1 MKNKRRPLEMEQTLF
16 SALQFE
22 EMEQEAKTGHDKI
35 LEARQSTSFD
45 ATTLT
50 QQENVELV
58 EKSIEAEKTKEEKVF
73 AEKVE
78 YKIYP
83 TDEVKAAAKE
93 YFHGDA
99 LAGDV
104 WANKYALK
112 DSDGHIYELTPDDMH
127 HRIAREIA
135 RIERKYP
142 NPLTEEEV
150 FEVLK
155 DFRYIVPQGSPMAGI
170 GNDFQISSLSNCF
183 VIGNKGNADSYGGIM
198 KIDQEQVQL
207 MKRRGGVG
215 HDLSQLRPTGSPVKN
230 CALTSTGIVPFME
243 RYSNSTKEVA
253 QDGRRGALMMSISI
267 KHPDSEAFI
276 DAKMTQGKITN
287 ANVSVRIT
295 DEFMQCVKEGKPFVQ
310 QYPIDSPNPTFTK
323 TIDART
329 LWNKIIHNAWKSA
342 EPGVLFWDTI
352 LRESIP
358 DCYADLGFRTLST
371 NPCGE
376 IPLCAYD
383 SCRLLAIN
391 LYSYVDH
398 PFTPE
403 ARFNNKL
410 FSKHVAIA
418 QRMMDDIVD
427 LEIEKVD
434 GILNKIESDPEDAE
448 IKRIELN
455 LWKNIKEKCLQGRR
469 TGIGITAEG
478 DMLAALGKRYAS
490 DEAIAFSSEVQKL
503 LAHEAYRSSVNLA
516 EERGAFPMY
525 NAKREEHNPFINR
538 LRGIDEELYQKMTK
552 VGRRNIAML
561 TIAPTGS
568 VSLCTQT
575 TSGIEPVFMVVYKR
589 RRKVNPSDKDV
600 HVTFTD
606 SVGNS
611 FEEYNV
617 FHHKFLTWLEVNG
630 YNVDEVM
637 HYDDEK
643 LNEIIAKSPYY
654 KATANDIDW
663 VNKVKMQGS
672 MQKWV
677 DHSISVTVNVPKET
691 TEELVSRIYM
701 TAWECG
707 CKGMTIYRDGSRDG
721 VLVAKE
727 EKKPEDK
734 SQKTEGRPSDIKLN
748 SAPQRPKELECD
760 VVRFQNNY
768 EKWIAFVGKLHDK
781 PYEIFLGNADEIF
794 LPPFVEKGKIIKEKN
809 KGEASRYD
817 FQYLDKGGYPVTI
830 QGLSRMFNK
839 EYWNYAKLI
848 SGILRHGMPINYV
861 IELVQ
866 NLTVEEDNINTWK
879 NGIVRALKK
888 YIPNGTKITGK
899 VCPNCGQDTII
910 YQDGCML
917 CTNCGHSKCG

>member
-1 MKNKRRPLEMEQTLF
+1 MEMDGDLF
-16 SALQFE
+16 SGLE
-22 EMEQEAKTGHDKI
+22 EPEAKQPETTPYDKI
-35 LEARQSTSFD
+35 IESRKSASFAAEQIERQD
-45 ATTLT
+45 EVQVVYHAHP
-50 QQENVELV
+50 
-58 EKSIEAEKTKEEKVF
+58 IE
-73 AEKVE
+73 
-78 YKIYP
+78 
-83 TDEVKAAAKE
+83 EVKAAAKE

-112 DSDGHIYELTPDDMH
+112 DSDGNTYELTPDDMH

-135 RIERKYP
+135 RIERRYP
-142 NPLTEEEV
+142 NPMKEEEIY
-150 FEVLK
+150 EVLK
-155 DFRYIVPQGSPMAGI
+155 DFRYIVPQGSPMTGI

-183 VIGNKGNADSYGGIM
+183 VIGNNGDSDSYGGIM
-198 KIDQEQVQL
+198 KTDQEQVQL

-215 HDLSQLRPTGSPVKN
+215 HDLSHLRPTGSPVKN
-230 CALTSTGIVPFME
+230 CALTSTGVVPFME
-243 RYSNSTKEVA
+243 RFSNSTKEVA
-253 QDGRRGALMMSISI
+253 QDGRRGALMMTISI

-276 DAKMTQGKITN
+276 DAKMTQGRITN
-287 ANVSVRIT
+287 ANISVRIT
-295 DEFMQCVKEGKPFVQ
+295 DEFMQCVKENKPFIQ
-310 QYPIDSPNPTFTK
+310 QYPIDSPNPKYTK
-323 TIDART
+323 EVDARA
-329 LWNKIIHNAWKSA
+329 LWNKIIHNAWQSA
-342 EPGVLFWDTI
+342 EPGVMFWDTI
-352 LRESIP
+352 IRESIP
-358 DCYADLGFRTLST
+358 DCYADLGFKTLST

-398 PFTPE
+398 PFTAE
-403 ARFNNKL
+403 ARFNHQL

-434 GILNKIESDPEDAE
+434 GIIAKINADPEDDE
-448 IKRIELN
+448 VKRTELN
-455 LWKNIKEKCLQGRR
+455 LWKNIKAKCLQGRR

-490 DEAIAFSSEVQKL
+490 DEAIAFSTEIQKL
-503 LAHEAYRSSVNLA
+503 LAYNAYRSSVNLA
-516 EERGAFPMY
+516 EERGKFPMY
-525 NAKREEHNPFINR
+525 DAKREENNPFIKR
-538 LRGIDEELYQKMTK
+538 LRALDEDMYQKMCR

-561 TIAPTGS
+561 TIAPTGT
-568 VSLCTQT
+568 VSICTQT

-589 RRKVNPSDKDV
+589 RRKVNAHDKDV
-600 HVTFTD
+600 HPTFID
-606 SVGNS
+606 SVGNA

-617 FHHKFLTWLEVNG
+617 FHHKFITWLQVNG
-630 YNVDEVM
+630 YNVEEVLQ
-637 HYDDEK
+637 YDDER

-654 KATANDIDW
+654 KATANDVDW

-691 TEELVSRIYM
+691 TEELVSQIYM
-701 TAWECG
+701 TAWESG

-727 EKKPEDK
+727 EKKAEDR
-734 SQKTEGRPSDIKLN
+734 SQKSETETGDRPSDIRMN

-794 LPPFVEKGKIIKEKN
+794 LPPFVEKGTIIKEKT

-879 NGIVRALKK
+879 NGIVRALKR
-888 YIPNGTKITGK
+888 YIPDGTKVTGK
-899 VCPNCGQDTII
+899 V
-910 YQDGCML
+910 
-917 CTNCGHSKCG
+917 

>member
-1 MKNKRRPLEMEQTLF
+1 MKNKRQPVVEEQTLF
-16 SALQFE
+16 SELEFE
-22 EMEQEAKTGHDKI
+22 NQGVEAKNGHDKI
-35 LEARQSTSFD
+35 LEARQNVSFESKD
-45 ATTLT
+45 LSR
-50 QQENVELV
+50 QEDVQVVKKLQ
-58 EKSIEAEKTKEEKVF
+58 
-73 AEKVE
+73 
-78 YKIYP
+78 IYP
-83 TDEVKAAAKE
+83 LDQVKEAAKE
-93 YFHGDA
+93 YFHGDT
-99 LAGDV
+99 LAADV

-112 DSDGHIYELTPDDMH
+112 DSDGNIYELTPDDMH

-135 RIERKYP
+135 RIEKRYP
-142 NPLTEEEV
+142 NPMTEEEI
-150 FEVLK
+150 FEVMK
-155 DFRYIVPQGSPMAGI
+155 DFKYIVPQGSPMTGI

-183 VIGNKGNADSYGGIM
+183 VIGNKGQSDSYGGIM
-198 KIDQEQVQL
+198 KTDQEQVQL

-215 HDLSQLRPTGSPVKN
+215 HDLSHIRPTGSPVKN
-230 CALTSTGIVPFME
+230 CALTSTGVVPFME
-243 RYSNSTKEVA
+243 RFSNSTKEVA
-253 QDGRRGALMMSISI
+253 QDGRRGALMMTISI

-287 ANVSVRIT
+287 ANISVRLS
-295 DEFMQCVKEGKPFVQ
+295 DEFMQCVKDNKPFIQ
-310 QYPIDSPNPTFTK
+310 QYPIDSPNPKYTK
-323 TIDART
+323 EVDARA
-329 LWNKIIHNAWKSA
+329 LWNKIIHNAWQSA
-342 EPGVLFWDTI
+342 EPGVMFWDTI
-352 LRESIP
+352 IRESIP
-358 DCYADLGFRTLST
+358 DCYADLGFKTLST

-383 SCRLLAIN
+383 SCRLIAIN
-391 LYSYVDH
+391 LYSYVDQ

-403 ARFNNKL
+403 ARFNHQK

-418 QRMMDDIVD
+418 QRMMDDIID
-427 LEIEKVD
+427 LEIEKID
-434 GILNKIESDPEDAE
+434 AILDKINSDPEDLE
-448 IKRIELN
+448 VKRIEQN
-455 LWKNIKEKCLQGRR
+455 LWKNIREKCLLGRR

-478 DMLAALGKRYAS
+478 DMLAALGKRYAT
-490 DEAIAFSSEVQKL
+490 DEAIAFSTEIQKL
-503 LAHEAYRSSVNLA
+503 LAYNAYRSSVNLA
-516 EERGAFPMY
+516 EERGKFPMY
-525 NAKREEHNPFINR
+525 DAKREENNPFIKR
-538 LRGIDEELYQKMTK
+538 LRALDEDLYQRMCR

-561 TIAPTGS
+561 TIAPTGT
-568 VSLCTQT
+568 VSICTQT
-575 TSGIEPVFMVVYKR
+575 TSGIEPVFMVAYKR
-589 RRKVNPSDKDV
+589 RRKVNANDKDTKP
-600 HVTFTD
+600 TFID
-606 SVGNS
+606 SVGNA

-630 YNVDEVM
+630 YNVDEVTQ
-637 HYDDEK
+637 YDDEK
-643 LNEIIAKSPYY
+643 LKEIIAKSPYY

-691 TEELVSRIYM
+691 TEDLVSQIYM
-701 TAWECG
+701 TAWESG

-727 EKKPEDK
+727 EKKAEDRR
-734 SQKTEGRPSDIKLN
+734 QKTEDTERPSDIKMS

-781 PYEIFLGNADEIF
+781 PYEIFIGNADEIF
-794 LPPFVEKGKIIKEKN
+794 LPPFVEKGLIIKEKN

-861 IELVQ
+861 IELIQ
-866 NLTVEEDNINTWK
+866 NLTVEEENINTWK

-888 YIPNGTKITGK
+888 YVPDGMKIVGK
-899 VCPNCGQDTII
+899 VCPVCGQNSII

-917 CTNCGHSKCG
+917 CTQCGHSKCG

>member
-1 MKNKRRPLEMEQTLF
+1 MKNKHRPVVTEQTLF
-16 SALQFE
+16 SESQWE
-22 EMEQEAKTGHDKI
+22 ETVQP
-35 LEARQSTSFD
+35 
-45 ATTLT
+45 
-50 QQENVELV
+50 V
-58 EKSIEAEKTKEEKVF
+58 EKPV
-73 AEKVE
+73 
-78 YKIYP
+78 YHIYP
-83 TDEVKAAAKE
+83 TEEVKAAAKE
-93 YFHGDA
+93 YFHGDS

-112 DSDGHIYELTPDDMH
+112 DSDGNIYELTPDDMH

-135 RIERKYP
+135 RIEKKYP
-142 NPLTEEEV
+142 NPLTEEEI
-150 FEVLK
+150 FNVLK
-155 DFRYIVPQGSPMAGI
+155 DFKYIVPQGSPMAGI

-183 VIGNKGNADSYGGIM
+183 VIGNKDNADSYGGIM

-215 HDLSQLRPTGSPVKN
+215 HDLSHLRPTGSPVKN

-276 DAKMTQGKITN
+276 DAKMTQGRITN
-287 ANVSVRIT
+287 ANVSVKIT
-295 DEFMQCVKEGKPFVQ
+295 DEFMKCVREGKPFVQ
-310 QYPIDSPNPTFTK
+310 HYPIDSPKPLFTK
-323 TIDART
+323 EVDARA

-383 SCRLLAIN
+383 SCRLIAIN

-398 PFTPE
+398 PFTKA
-403 ARFNNKL
+403 ARFNSRL

-434 GILNKIESDPEDAE
+434 GILKKIDSDPEDAE
-448 IKRIELN
+448 VKRTELN

-516 EERGAFPMY
+516 EERGPFPIY
-525 NAKREEHNPFINR
+525 NAKREENNPFINR
-538 LRGIDEELYQKMTK
+538 LRDIDEALYQKMTK

-575 TSGIEPVFMVVYKR
+575 SSGIEPVFMVVYKR
-589 RRKVNPSDKDV
+589 RRKVNPSDKNAK
-600 HVTFTD
+600 VTFVD

-643 LNEIIAKSPYY
+643 LNEVIAQSPYY

-721 VLVAKE
+721 VLVSKD
-727 EKKPEDK
+727 EKKPEEKKAPTD
-734 SQKTEGRPSDIKLN
+734 TNTRPNDIKLS

-781 PYEIFLGNADEIF
+781 PYEIFLVNADEIF

-809 KGEASRYD
+809 KGEVSRYD

-848 SGILRHGMPINYV
+848 SGIQRHGMPINYV
-861 IELVQ
+861 IELIQ

-888 YIPNGTKITGK
+888 YIPDGTKIAGK
-899 VCPNCGQDTII
+899 VCPNCGQNTII